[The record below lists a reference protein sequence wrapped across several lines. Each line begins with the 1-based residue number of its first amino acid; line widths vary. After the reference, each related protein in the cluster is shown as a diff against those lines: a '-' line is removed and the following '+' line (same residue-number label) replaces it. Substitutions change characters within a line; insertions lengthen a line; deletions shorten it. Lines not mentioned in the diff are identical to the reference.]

1 MTPIGEAAGDN
12 APVSLGRVLIGGALS
27 AVVASAA
34 AVATG
39 VPAHADATVTV
50 QGTAFPD
57 PARAQLGYV
66 GCDDLFHRGGDT
78 LTPMIGPGPGGSV
91 LGSRSLGFD
100 LAGGSAA
107 VAVYTVPSVL
117 STTVASLSVR
127 ADARA
132 SGVSYVGYQAPADA
146 GTDLIWLGRADLSTP
161 GGAWQSVSAV
171 GRAYTWRQYSQT
183 TSALVATAPGGP
195 ATVAEFA
202 AAHGG
207 DGPGL
212 YSLGFGCDGT
222 PFRMDALRVG
232 TPGFVTTYDVEGL
245 RTSVTIG
252 VDSPAGAARTAPGA
266 PVRLTGRLATG
277 TGDQLPFATMVLEQR
292 RAGGGRW
299 TQAAVAQVDGSTVT
313 ATVRPEED
321 TEYRWRFVDRPLAE
335 GSVSGTVLVRVA
347 DGTGTQPSEQP
358 SQGPTQQPSQQPS
371 EQASDQPSE
380 QQSQQAEQQAPAQAE
395 PSEQPAQP
403 QSPES
408 QQQSQEPS
416 AAPSQAPSE
425 VPSSAA
431 SQAQETPAEAASSAA
446 AEPAS
451 TPAT

>member
-1 MTPIGEAAGDN
+1 
-12 APVSLGRVLIGGALS
+12 VVGGAVS
-27 AVVASAA
+27 AVVACAA

-39 VPAHADATVTV
+39 VPAYADTRVVV

-57 PARAQLGYV
+57 PSRAQLGYV
-66 GCDDLFHRGGDT
+66 GCDDLFHRGGDS

-107 VAVYTVPSVL
+107 VAIYSVPSVL
-117 STTVASLSVR
+117 STEVASLSVR
-127 ADARA
+127 ADERA
-132 SGVSYVGYQAPADA
+132 AGVAYVGYQAPADA

-161 GGAWQSVSAV
+161 GGAWQEVSAV

-232 TPGFVTTYDVEGL
+232 TPGAVTTYDVEGL

-252 VDSPAGAARTAPGA
+252 VDGAASAARTAPGA
-266 PVRLTGRLATG
+266 PVRLTGRLSTG
-277 TGDQLPFATMVLEQR
+277 TGDPLAFATMVLEQR
-292 RAGGGRW
+292 RVGGGRW
-299 TQAAVAQVDGSTVT
+299 TQAALARVDGSTVS

-335 GSVSGTVLVRVA
+335 GSVSDAVLVRVA
-347 DGTGTQPSEQP
+347 DAGSRPSQQPSAQTSEQP
-358 SQGPTQQPSQQPS
+358 SEGRGKGPSQQPS
-371 EQASDQPSE
+371 EQPQHSAQPSE
-380 QQSQQAEQQAPAQAE
+380 Q
-395 PSEQPAQP
+395 PS
-403 QSPES
+403 S
-408 QQQSQEPS
+408 QQQSQQQSQPSESATQEPS
-416 AAPSQAPSE
+416 S
-425 VPSSAA
+425 V
-431 SQAQETPAEAASSAA
+431 ASSAA
-446 AEPAS
+446 AQAEQTPAATAPSAAVEPEATPAS
-451 TPAT
+451 